1 MLVLHM
7 EAAFFCKGR
16 NNMGYVL
23 TKEDPVGRI
32 YALITP
38 TRLIDYTL
46 DIDTASVFQDK
57 NEAEDLRKRA
67 TKKLRGFQ
75 TVDLKKVQ
83 MKAAEEAVPAAEADK
98 AEDMQNCQRRNF
110 SFSERS
116 AVYTKTEG
124 HCAIC
129 GKFVPYTE
137 FTVDHIVPL
146 AKGGSNDLSN
156 LQCACGVCNR
166 IKQDIL
172 PEELMEKLVEIVLFQ
187 VPKKQNKK
195 YRKLLKKACCKHK
208 S

>member
-110 SFSERS
+110 SVSERS

-137 FTVDHIVPL
+137 FTVDHIVP
-146 AKGGSNDLSN
+146 N

-172 PEELMEKLVEIVLFQ
+172 PEELMEKLVKIMLFQ
-187 VPKKQNKK
+187 VQKKQNKK
-195 YRKLLKKACCKHK
+195 YRKILRKACRKRK

>member
-1 MLVLHM
+1 MS
-7 EAAFFCKGR
+7 
-16 NNMGYVL
+16 YIL
-23 TKEDPVGRI
+23 TKEDPGGRI

-57 NEAEDLRKRA
+57 NEAEDLQKRA

-83 MKAAEEAVPAAEADK
+83 METAEKAVPAAEADK

-110 SFSERS
+110 SVSERS

-172 PEELMEKLVEIVLFQ
+172 PEELMEKLVEIMLFQ
-187 VPKKQNKK
+187 VQKKQNKK
-195 YRKLLKKACCKHK
+195 YRKILKKACRKHK